1 MTNKKNPTN
10 TDDLFR
16 QYAKNKDRSIRD
28 ELIERHLY
36 IAEILAKKYVGKG
49 IEYDDLYQVAC
60 IGLIYAIDRYDIDKG
75 YKFSSFAT
83 PTIVGEIKRYFRDK
97 GWIIRVPRRIQE
109 TSKKVKV
116 ARNQLSQTMQRSPTI
131 KEIADYLKIKEE
143 EVLEAMEG
151 SQVYSTQSLE
161 SSFDSANEDKD
172 SSLEDIIGRED
183 KDMEQFENRELII
196 TAMKNFNDMEKKI
209 LIGRYYEKKTQLA
222 IAEELD
228 ISQMTVSR
236 MEKKITKKFKE
247 EIYKQVD
254 NGNFEI

>member
-161 SSFDSANEDKD
+161 SSFDSTNEDKD

-247 EIYKQVD
+247 EIYKQVG